1 MHRLHNLYRN
11 HNAGIVQLFVPLRS
25 GRSSVNPSQHSA
37 ASVLHSLRTARL
49 IGHRGLA
56 GLAPENTM
64 AAFAAAAD
72 AGLRWVELDA
82 KLCASGELV
91 VLHDNKVDRTSNGHG
106 RAEHMDWATLRQLD
120 AGSWFDARFAGERI
134 PLLSDVLA
142 FCAERGIGINIEL
155 KPNPHDY
162 VATAR
167 VLAALLRAGNWLDRL
182 PLLASSFSRQSL
194 RAIQRYLPA
203 LPRGFLL
210 ERRWPEAAIL
220 AELEALQA
228 VSFHYDDAL
237 ISSEL
242 IAAVRASGRDVL
254 IWTVNDDKRADALMR
269 LGVSAVFSDLPL
281 RLADSPGSATS

>member
-1 MHRLHNLYRN
+1 MT
-11 HNAGIVQLFVPLRS
+11 A
-25 GRSSVNPSQHSA
+25 SSTQA
-37 ASVLHSLRTARL
+37 DTLMRSLRAAKV

-91 VLHDNKVDRTSNGHG
+91 VLHDNTLNRTSNGQG
-106 RAEHMDWATLRQLD
+106 RAEHMDWPSLRQLD

-134 PLLSDVLA
+134 PLLSEVLA

-155 KPNPHDY
+155 KPNPSDY
-162 VATAR
+162 VKTAR
-167 VLAALLRAGNWLDRL
+167 VLAELLRAGRWLERL

-194 RAIQRYLPA
+194 RAIQRYMPE

-210 ERRWPEAAIL
+210 ERRWPAAAIL
-220 AELEALQA
+220 AELDALQA
-228 VSFHYDDAL
+228 VSFHYDDQL
-237 ISSEL
+237 INAEL
-242 IAAVRASGRDVL
+242 IAAVRATGRDVL
-254 IWTVNDDKRADALMR
+254 VWTVNQADRAEVLWQQ
-269 LGVSAVFSDLPL
+269 GVTAIFSDLPL
-281 RLADSPGSATS
+281 AAPASSGSH